1 MAGVSVEYCMDIQSS
16 RAGLPAYAELF
27 CLTNFSFLHGASH
40 AEELVERAVKLGY
53 GALAITDECSLAG
66 VVRAHGEA
74 KQAGLK
80 LLIGAHFHL
89 THADGSRAL
98 SLLALAT
105 NRNGYGNLSE
115 MITLGR
121 MRADKGSYELH
132 PDDFANPPPEREHL
146 RGLPDCLLLLLPEYP
161 AEVER
166 LHQQASWMAATFGER
181 TWLATTMLGRAFDE
195 AHGAAI
201 EEVSLQH
208 ALPVVAAGHVCMHV
222 RSRKPLHDTLT
233 AVRLGKPVSECGYEL
248 GQNAEQ
254 HLRSRLRLA
263 NVYPAEALEE
273 TMRIAD
279 MCKFSL
285 EELRYEYP
293 NELIPPGHTPSSF
306 LRQETYIGA
315 HRRYPAGVP
324 ANVQNQI
331 EEELALAAQLKY
343 EYFFLTVYDIVRYAR
358 SQEILCQGRGS
369 AANSAVCYCL
379 GITEVDPAL
388 GNSVVGRFMSIER
401 DEPPDIDVDFEHQRR
416 EEVIQYIY
424 RKYGRH
430 RTALAATVICYRT
443 KSALRDSGK
452 ALGVDLEIVEKVAKS
467 HRWFD
472 RKHELM
478 ERFAE
483 CGLDPESPVAHQWAH
498 LALQFLSFPRHLS
511 QHVGGFVISQDKLS
525 RLVPI
530 ENAAMEERSVIQW
543 DKDDLEE
550 LGLLKVDVLALGM
563 LSALRR
569 AFDLVSARRGEIFT
583 MQDVPREDRAT
594 YEMICQADT
603 IGVFQIESRAQMSM
617 LPRLKPQ
624 VFYDLV
630 IEVAIVRPGP
640 IQGGMVHP
648 YLQRRMGKAK
658 VDYPPGLEKALGRT
672 LGVPIFQE
680 QVMQVVIDAAGFTPG
695 EADQLRRSMAA
706 WKRKGGLEKYQTRI
720 VSGMVDRGYD
730 EAFALQIC
738 QQIQGFGEYGF
749 PESHA
754 ASFAWLTYVS
764 SWIKCHE
771 PAAFLCALLNSQP
784 MGFYSP
790 SQLVQD
796 AKRHGIEVRPVDIT
810 CSGWESSLEE
820 QAGEAQP
827 AVRLGM
833 ALLRGMRVEAALRI
847 EETRAIKPFASV
859 TELARRADLNR
870 HDLQVLAGGNA
881 LRSLAGNRRQAL
893 WDAAGA
899 VPDKDL
905 LRPTEVEEETPQL
918 VPPTEGEEILGD
930 YRSQGL
936 TLGRHPL
943 ALLRPALLAKR
954 FLPAEVLNTFSNNQL
969 ARGAGIVTG
978 RQRPGTAK
986 GVLFVTIEDETGYV
1000 NVIVWPD
1007 MVEKYRRE
1015 VLGSSLLG
1023 VYGVWQQEG
1032 IVRHL
1037 VARRLVD
1044 LSHLLGRLPTAS
1056 RDFQ

>member
-1 MAGVSVEYCMDIQSS
+1 MDIQSS

>member
-89 THADGSRAL
+89 THADGRRAL

-208 ALPVVAAGHVCMHV
+208 VLPVVAAGHVCMHV

-416 EEVIQYIY
+416 EDVIQYIY